1 MMMNTNKRTSQE
13 IMSTSNQEKKYQI
26 IASLMS
32 IPCEEHHMDNYFKK
46 IGGLP
51 LREIEVDLDSLE
63 EIERFKIGNDILT
76 TAMIN
81 YPLGGYQPEFILD
94 SIRWAANRKADMICT
109 GLPLSWLRSEMV
121 DKLAKFL
128 DTILHICHKKPL
140 RVSIESSLMSIDE
153 LLSIC
158 NLLTEASIT
167 HIKTSSGLPHPT
179 LQEKLLFIRSN
190 FPDLI
195 LTVDNNLRGDSP
207 EIDNLFQLGAD
218 YVCINEPW
226 LYHY

>member
-1 MMMNTNKRTSQE
+1 MATL
-13 IMSTSNQEKKYQI
+13 NQENKSKI

-32 IPCEEHHMDNYFKK
+32 IPCEEYHIDNYFKK
-46 IGGLP
+46 ISGLP
-51 LREIEVDLDSLE
+51 LREIEVDLDTLE
-63 EIERFKIGNDILT
+63 EIGRFKTLDNFLI

-81 YPLGGYQPEFILD
+81 YPLSGYQPEFILNC
-94 SIRWAANRKADMICT
+94 IRWVVNRKADMICT
-109 GLPLSWLRSEMV
+109 GLPSSWLRSEMV
-121 DKLAKFL
+121 DKLSRLL
-128 DTILHICHKKPL
+128 DTIKKICQKKPL

-153 LLSIC
+153 LLIIC
-158 NLLTEASIT
+158 NLLTEAGIP

-179 LQEKLLFIRSN
+179 MQEKLLFIRSN

-218 YVCINEPW
+218 YVCITEPW
-226 LYHY
+226 LYHF